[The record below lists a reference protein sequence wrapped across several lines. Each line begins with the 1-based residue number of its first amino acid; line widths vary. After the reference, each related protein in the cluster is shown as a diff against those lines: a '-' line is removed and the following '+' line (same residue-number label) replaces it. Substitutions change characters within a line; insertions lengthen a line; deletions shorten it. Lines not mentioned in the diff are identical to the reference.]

1 MSISGIP
8 AVFSVAPDATLEE
21 KKAAFNRVAE
31 SFESVFISQL
41 VKGMRETF
49 CKDFMGG
56 RAFGK
61 DMYVDFID
69 DALSDALAG
78 AGGIGLKDQLE
89 RWVFPTERD
98 TSPNLAM
105 PKEGKGLR
113 FNGRF

>member
-1 MSISGIP
+1 MSISGLPPI
-8 AVFSVAPDATLEE
+8 FSVSPDATIEE
-21 KKAAFNRVAE
+21 RKAAFDRAAE

-61 DMYVDFID
+61 DMYVAWFD
-69 DALSDALAG
+69 DALADALAG

-89 RWVFPTERD
+89 RWIFPAEKQ
-98 TSPNLAM
+98 TSPISAGQKVGN
-105 PKEGKGLR
+105 GLR

>member
-1 MSISGIP
+1 MSITGLPSIL
-8 AVFSVAPDATLEE
+8 SVAPDATLEQR
-21 KKAAFNRVAE
+21 KAAFDKAAE

-56 RAFGK
+56 KMFGK
-61 DMYVDFID
+61 DLYMDFID

-89 RWVFPTERD
+89 RWVFPAEKGTLQGLEG
-98 TSPNLAM
+98 PG
-105 PKEGKGLR
+105 EGKGLR

>member
-1 MSISGIP
+1 MSISGLPSI
-8 AVFSVAPDATLEE
+8 FSVSPDATLEE
-21 KKAAFNRVAE
+21 KKAVFDRAAE

-49 CKDFMGG
+49 SKDFMGG
-56 RAFGK
+56 KMFGK
-61 DMYVDFID
+61 DIYMSFID

-89 RWVFPTERD
+89 RWVFPTEKE
-98 TSPNLAM
+98 TPPSLAM

>member
-1 MSISGIP
+1 MSISGLP
-8 AVFSVAPDATLEE
+8 AILSLAPDATLEQR
-21 KKAAFNRVAE
+21 KAAFDRAAE

-49 CKDFMGG
+49 CDDIMGSP
-56 RAFGK
+56 AFGK
-61 DMYVDFID
+61 DIYASWFD
-69 DALSDALAG
+69 DALADALAG

-89 RWVFPTERD
+89 RWIFPTEKE
-98 TSPNLAM
+98 TSPSSAG

>member
-1 MSISGIP
+1 MSISGLP
-8 AVFSVAPDATLEE
+8 AIFSVSPEATFEE
-21 KKAAFNRVAE
+21 RKAAFDKAAE

-49 CKDFMGG
+49 CKDLMGG
-56 RAFGK
+56 KMFGK
-61 DMYVDFID
+61 DIYMSFID

-89 RWVFPTERD
+89 RWVFPTEKGTLPGSAGPMD
-98 TSPNLAM
+98 AT
-105 PKEGKGLR
+105 GLR

>member
-1 MSISGIP
+1 MSISSLPGI
-8 AVFSVAPDATLEE
+8 FSVAPNATLEE
-21 KKAAFNRVAE
+21 KKAAFDRAAE

-56 RAFGK
+56 KMFGK
-61 DMYVDFID
+61 DIYMSFID

-78 AGGIGLKDQLE
+78 AGGIGVKDQLE
-89 RWVFPTERD
+89 RWVFPTEKE
-98 TSPNLAM
+98 TSPSLAA

>member
-1 MSISGIP
+1 MSISGLPGI
-8 AVFSVAPDATLEE
+8 FSVSPDATLEE
-21 KKAAFNRVAE
+21 RKAAFDRAAE

-49 CKDFMGG
+49 SKDFMGG
-56 RAFGK
+56 KMFGK
-61 DMYVDFID
+61 DIYMSFID

-89 RWVFPTERD
+89 RWVFPTEKG
-98 TSPNLAM
+98 TSPSSEA
-105 PKEGKGLR
+105 PKEGNGLR

>member
-1 MSISGIP
+1 MSIQGLP
-8 AVFSVAPDATLEE
+8 AILSVAPDASPAQ
-21 KKAAFNRVAE
+21 KKAAFDKAAE

-56 RAFGK
+56 KIFGK
-61 DMYVDFID
+61 EIYMDFID

-89 RWVFPTERD
+89 RWVFPAEKEISPTSAGPRD
-98 TSPNLAM
+98 KT
-105 PKEGKGLR
+105 LR
-113 FNGRF
+113 FDGRF

>member
-1 MSISGIP
+1 MSISGLPSIF
-8 AVFSVAPDATLEE
+8 AIAPNASLEQ
-21 KKAAFNRVAE
+21 KKAAFDRAAE

-56 RAFGK
+56 KMFGK
-61 DMYVDFID
+61 DIYMDFID

-78 AGGIGLKDQLE
+78 SGGIGVKDQLE
-89 RWVFPTERD
+89 RWVFPTAKD
-98 TSPNLAM
+98 TSPTSAG

>member
-1 MSISGIP
+1 MSISGLP
-8 AVFSVAPDATLEE
+8 AVFSVAPDASLEQ
-21 KKAAFNRVAE
+21 KKAAFDRAAE

-56 RAFGK
+56 KMFGK
-61 DMYVDFID
+61 DIYMDFID

-89 RWVFPTERD
+89 RWVFPAEKE
-98 TSPNLAM
+98 TSPTLAG
-105 PKEGKGLR
+105 PKGDKGLR